1 MDPEGAEW
9 KGNGEGNGNGNV
21 SEIVIKIQIQNV
33 QIFEKYIANPQRRF
47 QQQTS
52 SKSTQQIPLKFV
64 DNHFRQKI
72 AISVLTQSAHIIKA
86 DGT

>member
-1 MDPEGAEW
+1 MEREMEMSVGISSKYKFEMF
-9 KGNGEGNGNGNV
+9 KIVKSLRMTNV
-21 SEIVIKIQIQNV
+21 I
-33 QIFEKYIANPQRRF
+33 EKYIANPQRRF

-72 AISVLTQSAHIIKA
+72 EISVLTQSAHIIKA

>member
-1 MDPEGAEW
+1 MERKWREKWQW
-9 KGNGEGNGNGNV
+9 KCQWEYH
-21 SEIVIKIQIQNV
+21 QNT
-33 QIFEKYIANPQRRF
+33 NPQRKF

-52 SKSTQQIPLKFV
+52 SKSTQQIPLQFV

-72 AISVLTQSAHIIKA
+72 EISVLTQSAHIIKA